1 MYGWLRSY
9 VLMLKWQA
17 LSNKPMIPLYVAVEI
32 MIAVGFVIGIGFFYP
47 QINPTIAKF
56 LTTGAPTL
64 ILLMVG
70 LVIAPQAVAM
80 ARVEGTFDYMWS
92 LPVPRMVYLAAD
104 ATIWVLITLPGV
116 LLALIIGALYHDFT
130 LEVSPLVIPAMLL
143 IAMTGIFVG
152 YAFAHGAPKPQM
164 AQVATQII
172 VFAIMIFSPVM
183 YPVEQLPNWLEAV
196 HKVLPIQYMA
206 ELSRGTL
213 TDLAVNLGLAFSI
226 TSAWCIAGFVVT
238 YFVIKRRY

>member
-1 MYGWLRSY
+1 
-9 VLMLKWQA
+9 
-17 LSNKPMIPLYVAVEI
+17 MIPLYVAVEI

-70 LVIAPQAVAM
+70 LVIAPQMVVM
-80 ARVEGTFDYMWS
+80 ARVEGTFDYIWS
-92 LPVPRMVYLAAD
+92 LPIPRMVYLAAD
-104 ATIWVLITLPGV
+104 ATIWLLITLPGV
-116 LLALIIGALYHDFT
+116 LLALIIGASYHNFT
-130 LEVSPLVIPAMLL
+130 LEVSPLVVPALLL

-164 AQVATQII
+164 AHVATQII
-172 VFAIMIFSPVM
+172 VFAMMIFSPVM
-183 YPVEQLPNWLEAV
+183 YPVEQLPNWLVAL

-213 TDLAVNLGLAFSI
+213 TDLDVNLGLAFSI
-226 TSAWCIAGFVVT
+226 TGAWCIAGFVVT
-238 YFVIKRRY
+238 YFVIRRRH

>member
-1 MYGWLRSY
+1 MYGWFRSY

-17 LSNKPMIPLYVAVEI
+17 LINKPMIPLYVAVEI

-130 LEVSPLVIPAMLL
+130 LEVSLLVIPAMLL

-213 TDLAVNLGLAFSI
+213 TDLDVNLGLAFSI

>member
-213 TDLAVNLGLAFSI
+213 TDLDVNLGLAFSI

>member
-213 TDLAVNLGLAFSI
+213 TDLDVNLGLAFSI

-238 YFVIKRRY
+238 YFVVKRRH

>member
-1 MYGWLRSY
+1 MYGWFRSY

-17 LSNKPMIPLYVAVEI
+17 LINKPMIPLYVAVEI

-213 TDLAVNLGLAFSI
+213 TDLDVNLGLAFSI

-238 YFVIKRRY
+238 YYVIKRRY

>member
-1 MYGWLRSY
+1 MRGWLRSY
-9 VLMLKWQA
+9 ALMLKWQA

-47 QINPTIAKF
+47 QINSTIAKF

-70 LVIAPQAVAM
+70 LVIAPQMVVM
-80 ARVEGTFDYMWS
+80 ARVEGTFDYIWS
-92 LPVPRMVYLAAD
+92 LPIPRMVYLAAD
-104 ATIWVLITLPGV
+104 ATIWLLITLPGV
-116 LLALIIGALYHDFT
+116 LLALIIGALYHNFT
-130 LEVSPLVIPAMLL
+130 LEVSPLVVPALLL

-172 VFAIMIFSPVM
+172 VFAMMIFSPVM
-183 YPVEQLPNWLEAV
+183 YPVEQLPNWLAAL

-213 TDLAVNLGLAFSI
+213 TDLDVNLGLAFSI

-238 YFVIKRRY
+238 YFAIRRRH

>member
-1 MYGWLRSY
+1 MYGWFRSY

-213 TDLAVNLGLAFSI
+213 TDLDVNLGLAFSI